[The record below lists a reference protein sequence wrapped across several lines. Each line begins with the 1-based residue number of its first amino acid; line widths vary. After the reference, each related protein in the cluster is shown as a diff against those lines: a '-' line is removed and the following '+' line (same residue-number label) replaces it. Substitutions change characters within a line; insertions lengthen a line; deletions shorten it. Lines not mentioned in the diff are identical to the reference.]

1 MVRQDKGQQAILAF
15 LGEEHTTATQR
26 PARSDQ
32 AEEKQCRLGE
42 KAATSVTGQAEA

>member
-1 MVRQDKGQQAILAF
+1 MVRQHKGQQAIFAF

-26 PARSDQ
+26 PAGSNQ

-42 KAATSVTGQAEA
+42 KAATPVTGQPEA